1 MEQIVTDETNEES
14 FSSLVHCAS
23 EDSLQ
28 YIPMRLPSDISL
40 HDHNRSGDP
49 SELLTTTLSKKRLLV
64 GITAPIRRHRLL
76 RLWKAALVGACG
88 MFGVALLF
96 AALEE
101 RHGGGHPDALYGI
114 LHGPAL
120 TIGRFVAYTF
130 PECSL
135 QSSPCWLLRNP
146 FSRGLQSISKQRSTN
161 RVTTTTFNT
170 NRNLRWWKLNY
181 IPSEA
186 IISGSDEYSN
196 AGAQQHTPQHTP
208 KSKLVIAGQ
217 MIIDDVECNIAEL
230 DLTTNVWSNDER
242 IQLSLYN
249 SYSGGEVYSLLANR
263 SYVGP
268 EKFQSTFGDDSGGRI
283 DGSAPSSSSSSSSSS
298 TGSARTAPTTST
310 YKGTDT
316 SALFEDDDI
325 ATLDYRYGRELI
337 VVGAF
342 DTTYRNSQM
351 TYCSI
356 GKWDGKMLNKVGEG
370 LCNSALSKGMKI
382 TSAAF
387 AGSNDVFV
395 AGSFHTQVWNGD
407 LREFVK
413 IFNIAHFNATSQ
425 VWLPLQVGQLTCSWC
440 VVTVLALAWDNKR
453 KQLHVAGKFNAI
465 DERNIPA
472 GMALYDSNAGHLVA
486 HPGGGLTLMNVTE
499 DGVGTALQMDQE
511 NGVLYV
517 MGSFERLSST
527 KEICRGLAAFEVE
540 ALRWTCLADP
550 RHTVEPT
557 GGGNML
563 LTPYGL
569 MVAGKVQGDKTT
581 WTNPDK
587 PYTIALLTMNKLRR
601 YGNVTGPEFEWS
613 WLPGFEGHDNPI
625 HCLSNGYGD
634 YKGTVFIGGY
644 DFVAQWHYKEVTVVE
659 NTTLKSDVGKSF
671 LPSYTTS
678 RPKSVTEKVPITE
691 KLSFGLVKG
700 TVMAISQLV
709 PEDEDANSGEFDST
723 KDGSQTYNKPLLLG
737 YTFLAYSLAFG
748 ALIGVTFA
756 ILCNKNFDLLGHFF
770 NKNDA
775 HHAGIKLD
783 TLTYSAVENSSV
795 AEAYERSMKKRFVD
809 NPNLLT
815 IINPAEI
822 VVHRIIGEGTFGR
835 VWNANWRSA
844 DVAVKEFVFAQAAIV
859 GRSSMQR
866 EIIDEIIGEAGMMAM
881 LRHPNVLQ
889 MFGCCLTSQAIWI
902 VSELCSL
909 GSLRQLLDDKDRE
922 LSTEI
927 RLSLALQIAD
937 GMAYLHTQT
946 PPIIHRDLKSHN
958 IFVHETFGPD
968 ASLDR
973 PKQSIEAKAKKTE
986 EKDSFIDYLPYSS
999 RKNGCDSPAKKGRYS
1014 GGTPRLVAKI
1024 GDWGSARAALA
1035 GTRTMTHGVGT
1046 ACWLAPEVIK
1056 HARYTKA
1063 SDVYGFAII
1072 LWELATRDE
1081 VYNGLEPMQ
1090 IIAKV
1095 ANENLRPQD
1104 VEDCVWSDLMI
1115 QCWKEDPSARPSFLN
1130 IAKELNTM
1138 LQSSLGLQRE
1148 SSDECLPDSY
1158 QKNPSKP
1165 AGD

>member
-1 MEQIVTDETNEES
+1 
-14 FSSLVHCAS
+14 
-23 EDSLQ
+23 
-28 YIPMRLPSDISL
+28 
-40 HDHNRSGDP
+40 
-49 SELLTTTLSKKRLLV
+49 
-64 GITAPIRRHRLL
+64 
-76 RLWKAALVGACG
+76 
-88 MFGVALLF
+88 MFGILLMISI
-96 AALEE
+96 LDEG
-101 RHGGGHPDALYGI
+101 HGGGHPDALHRGMKFY
-114 LHGPAL
+114 GPAS
-120 TIGRFVAYTF
+120 TIGRMVADTF

-135 QSSPCWLLRNP
+135 TVELQDATQKKCWFLRFPLTRAILISLQKRQENKSSCTRSKP
-146 FSRGLQSISKQRSTN
+146 ISTSTAAASLPYLN
-161 RVTTTTFNT
+161 RQ
-170 NRNLRWWKLNY
+170 LRWWRSKKMNQDTILGG
-181 IPSEA
+181 SEERT
-186 IISGSDEYSN
+186 SY
-196 AGAQQHTPQHTP
+196 GATLQQRTQQQRVP

-217 MIIDDVECNIAEL
+217 MIIEDIECNIAQL
-230 DLTTNVWSNDER
+230 DLLTNAWSKDER

-249 SYSGGEVYSLLANR
+249 SYSGGEVYSLLANQ

-268 EKFQSTFGDDSGGRI
+268 QKYENILGDDASGRF
-283 DGSAPSSSSSSSSSS
+283 DSSSSSSMPRTSS
-298 TGSARTAPTTST
+298 TSFTTRGSGPYET
-310 YKGTDT
+310 
-316 SALFEDDDI
+316 LDDDKS
-325 ATLDYRYGRELI
+325 TTPDYRYGRELI

-387 AGSNDVFV
+387 AGPNEVYV

-413 IFNIAHFNATSQ
+413 IFNIAHFNATSE
-425 VWLPLQVGQLTCSWC
+425 VWLPLKVGQLTCSWC

-472 GMALYDSNAGHLVA
+472 GMAIYDSNAGRLVA
-486 HPGGGLTLMNVTE
+486 HPGGGLTLVNITE

-527 KEICRGLAAFEVE
+527 KELCQGLAAFEVD

-569 MVAGKVQGDKTT
+569 MVAGRVQGDQTT

-587 PYTIALLTMNKLRR
+587 PYTIALLTINKLRK
-601 YGNVTGPEFEWS
+601 YGNATGPAFEWS

-644 DFVAQWHYKEVTVVE
+644 DFVAKWHYKEVSVVE
-659 NTTLKSDVGKSF
+659 NTTARGEVGRTF
-671 LPSYTTS
+671 LPSYT
-678 RPKSVTEKVPITE
+678 RPKVSLEKVPVTE
-691 KLSFGLVKG
+691 MLTFGLVKG
-700 TVMAISQLV
+700 NVMAISQLV
-709 PEDEDANSGEFDST
+709 PEDDEIMSGDSDNV
-723 KDGSQTYNKPLLLG
+723 KDGGETYNKPNLLG
-737 YTFLAYSLAFG
+737 YTLLAYSLALG
-748 ALIGVTFA
+748 AFIGVALA
-756 ILCNKNFDLLGHFF
+756 ILCNKNFDIF
-770 NKNDA
+770 NRTDA
-775 HHAGIKLD
+775 RQKGISLD

-822 VVHRIIGEGTFGR
+822 VVNRIIGEGTFGR

-859 GRSSMQR
+859 GRSSQQR
-866 EIIDEIIGEAGMMAM
+866 EIIDEIVGEAGMMAM

-902 VSELCSL
+902 VSELCNL

-922 LSTEI
+922 LSSAT
-927 RLSLALQIAD
+927 RLSLALQIAE
-937 GMAYLHTQT
+937 GMLYLHTQT

-958 IFVHETFGPD
+958 IFVHETFGPE
-968 ASLDR
+968 ASFDRRKRLD
-973 PKQSIEAKAKKTE
+973 EAV
-986 EKDSFIDYLPYSS
+986 S
-999 RKNGCDSPAKKGRYS
+999 RKSKGRQKINDNIQSSSDRNGCKTAAKLGRKLLS
-1014 GGTPRLVAKI
+1014 GSPRLVAKI

-1035 GTRTMTHGVGT
+1035 GSRTMTHGVGT

-1056 HARYTKA
+1056 HARSSKS

-1081 VYNGLEPMQ
+1081 VYNGLETMQ

-1095 ANENLRPQD
+1095 ANENLRPHV

-1115 QCWKEDPSARPSFLN
+1115 QCWQESPSARPSFLN
-1130 IAKELNTM
+1130 IVKDLNSL
-1138 LQSSLGLQRE
+1138 LQISMQEEQECSSIDL
-1148 SSDECLPDSY
+1148 LPDSY
-1158 QKNPSKP
+1158 HKYNPSEQE
-1165 AGD
+1165 GS